1 MQRVDRESGAEERSD
16 RSDRSER
23 SADSVVRLSCRT
35 RGGEFSTCGR
45 CQSCVCTAKLSG
57 SAQWL
62 LTAGEAAKRRFLT
75 GILVRCRRVEILE
88 KVQNVLQVT
97 LGKDF
102 TYARS
107 HVKAVSQ
114 EEFRDCGCG
123 MSMVDTWEWFS
134 KSPSWTK
141 SNYLLGVLSLCDTEL
156 LHMLG
161 NLVRVLIAREKRG
174 FLQFDTVS
182 AGMDDDCSSLS
193 ESHYSFHSADH
204 PELDLLIQA
213 SSTYKP
219 LYECF
224 PHETQDNC
232 AAEILHRSEPTKNAI
247 WSELEEVTFRV
258 QRGKDS
264 DTHSDSSEDPAL
276 MVVPLSSKSMSGVSL
291 HRDFIRRLPVD
302 IAKRILGLLDI
313 ATLQH
318 CKLVSQHWRYLTEE
332 ILRENEVK
340 KMVENQAMVL
350 QGSSSP
356 GVNPVYAR
364 IREVLVPLSEEE
376 KYIQPLMIS
385 PKNKKDVRDFE
396 SVYVGVKSKAVEME
410 ERNVYCGVF
419 NILVLLDREDPSRVI
434 HYSGGQMVAVG
445 SKDRMVHLLDVTLLK
460 EVPLLMQGHAG
471 SIRAV
476 LVCEERDLV
485 ISASYDLSIR
495 CWSLKTGAC
504 TLLLWGHM
512 GTINCLDLHADFLV
526 SGARDCR
533 VKVWNL
539 QTGHCCERLKFRH
552 RKPVVCVKISAS
564 LVLSG
569 CEGGQVKMW
578 EMETAGLLKV
588 IDGHQGCV
596 KCLFFDQ
603 WHILSGGSDG
613 QVLAWSTNS
622 DFKKSLM
629 TFHHPKEVLT
639 LSFLFLRVIT
649 GCVDGKIRI
658 FNFLTGDCFRVIK
671 ISTHQSPI
679 LSLHTHGNNIL
690 VNSRSRMLLLRFSQE
705 YWDYSAQSER
715 RSGPVLHLPLNGIP
729 EHKAL
734 SGSSKPKTCKQE
746 RRARARV
753 FSHYIRSVSAPSMQ
767 QVQAAQSI
775 NPATWNEW
783 HNQQTSSLSPSR
795 PISGH
800 SRDTEIPRSTATSSE
815 KLYEKYVMTPSE
827 RAVRD
832 RVKKRGVHRPMTAPQ
847 MLLKVHPTQQ
857 PHSCDLAMSN
867 MRLNAAVR
875 DAWGPPSSGL
885 EPQTRTSPPSSPN
898 KAPKRPHSTPKSHA
912 ESCYKGTVK
921 IYTPLRTHMV
931 DQSFQHSLHSIHVR
945 STIPSQMLV
954 RPQTRLGIHEPLSHP
969 KPKSRLPQTA
979 CGVRKVGAFTTT
991 AEEDVHSP
999 QKMFMRIIVKNP
1011 GRHVDFDLP
1020 NKSRTVHIPLD
1031 PFREHG
1037 GFQLKT
1043 DTELEELIQT
1053 QAQLHHMP
1061 THTTEDNE
1069 RQCKT
1074 AWKLK
1079 IKGMPPNDYT
1089 KEEQVYAPE
1098 LGKDTYI

>member
-1 MQRVDRESGAEERSD
+1 MQRVDRESGAEERSEW
-16 RSDRSER
+16 SDHSEP
-23 SADSVVRLSCRT
+23 SADSAVRLSCRT
-35 RGGEFSTCGR
+35 RSGEFSTCGR
-45 CQSCVCTAKLSG
+45 CQSCVCTANLSG

-62 LTAGEAAKRRFLT
+62 LSAGEAAKRRFLT
-75 GILVRCRRVEILE
+75 GILVRCRSVEILE

-123 MSMVDTWEWFS
+123 MSMMDTWEWFS
-134 KSPSWTK
+134 KSPNWTK

-161 NLVRVLIAREKRG
+161 NLVSVLIAREKRG
-174 FLQFDTVS
+174 FLQFNT

-193 ESHYSFHSADH
+193 ESHYSFHSGDH

-219 LYECF
+219 VYECF

-247 WSELEEVTFRV
+247 WSELEEVTFRGR
-258 QRGKDS
+258 RGKDS

-276 MVVPLSSKSMSGVSL
+276 MVVPRSSKSMSGVSL

-302 IAKRILGLLDI
+302 IAKRILGLLDT

-350 QGSSSP
+350 QGSSSL

-364 IREVLVPLSEEE
+364 IREVLVPLREEE
-376 KYIQPLMIS
+376 MYIQPLAIS
-385 PKNKKDVRDFE
+385 PKSKNVRDFE
-396 SVYVGVKSKAVEME
+396 SAYVGVKTKAVEME

-434 HYSGGQMVAVG
+434 HYSGGHMVAVG
-445 SKDRMVHLLDVTLLK
+445 SKDRMVHLLDVSLLK
-460 EVPLLMQGHAG
+460 EVPLRMQGHAG
-471 SIRAV
+471 SVRAV

-512 GTINCLDLHADFLV
+512 GTINCLDLHANLLV

-539 QTGHCCERLKFRH
+539 QTGQCCERLKFRH

-578 EMETAGLLKV
+578 EMEKAALLKV
-588 IDGHQGCV
+588 VDGHQGCV

-613 QVLAWSTNS
+613 QVLAWSTNA
-622 DFKKSLM
+622 DFTKSLM

-649 GCVDGKIRI
+649 GCADGKIRI
-658 FNFLTGDCFRVIK
+658 FNFLTGDCLRVIK
-671 ISTHQSPI
+671 ISTNQSPI
-679 LSLHTHGNNIL
+679 LSLHAHSNNIL
-690 VNSRSRMLLLRFSQE
+690 VNSSSRVLLLRFSQE
-705 YWDYSAQSER
+705 RWDYSAQSER
-715 RSGPVLHLPLNGIP
+715 RSALHLPLNGIA
-729 EHKAL
+729 ERKAL
-734 SGSSKPKTCKQE
+734 SASSKPKTCK
-746 RRARARV
+746 RDGRARARV
-753 FSHYIRSVSAPSMQ
+753 FSHHTRSLSAPPTQ
-767 QVQAAQSI
+767 QAHAAQSMH
-775 NPATWNEW
+775 PATWNER
-783 HNQQTSSLSPSR
+783 HDQQTSGLSPSR

-800 SRDTEIPRSTATSSE
+800 SRDTQTPRSTATGSDLC
-815 KLYEKYVMTPSE
+815 KLHGE
-827 RAVRD
+827 RAVREH
-832 RVKKRGVHRPMTAPQ
+832 VKKRGVHRPMTAPQ

-875 DAWGPPSSGL
+875 DAWGPSPTGL
-885 EPQTRTSPPSSPN
+885 EPQTRTSPSPPPP
-898 KAPKRPHSTPKSHA
+898 KAPKRPHSTPKPRT

-921 IYTPLRTHMV
+921 IYTPLRTHTV
-931 DQSFQHSLHSIHVR
+931 DLHLQPSLHSRNVY
-945 STIPSQMLV
+945 SSIPPPTLV
-954 RPQTRLGIHEPLSHP
+954 QPQTGLGIHEPLSHP
-969 KPKSRLPQTA
+969 KPKSRQPQTA

-991 AEEDVHSP
+991 AEEDVQSP
-999 QKMFMRIIVKNP
+999 QKMFMRSIVKHP

-1020 NKSRTVHIPLD
+1020 SKPRRAHIPLD
-1031 PFREHG
+1031 PFRERG

-1043 DTELEELIQT
+1043 DTELEELIQA

-1061 THTTEDNE
+1061 THTAEDNE
-1069 RQCKT
+1069 RQRKT

-1079 IKGMPPNDYT
+1079 IKGVPPYDYT
-1089 KEEQVYAPE
+1089 KEDQVYAPE
-1098 LGKDTYI
+1098 LGEDTYI